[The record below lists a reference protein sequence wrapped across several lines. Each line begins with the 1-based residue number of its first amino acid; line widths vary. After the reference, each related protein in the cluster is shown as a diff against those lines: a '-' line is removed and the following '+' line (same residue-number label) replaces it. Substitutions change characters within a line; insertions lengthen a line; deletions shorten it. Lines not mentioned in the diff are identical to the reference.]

1 MSPGGVFCG
10 DGLEEFLRRLL
21 AQLLGGLQHA
31 LWGQQVG
38 WDGGESWGLWW
49 GRVCM
54 HDRWTSNT
62 AAIADRAGEYGHRGA
77 VSHKPHTLHLNG
89 FV

>member
-1 MSPGGVFCG
+1 MRIRVSPGGVLFG
-10 DGLEEFLRRLL
+10 DSLEEFLRRLL

-38 WDGGESWGLWW
+38 RDGGMPWGLWR

-54 HDRWTSNT
+54 HDRWMSNT
-62 AAIADRAGEYGHRGA
+62 VAIVDRAGEVR
-77 VSHKPHTLHLNG
+77 T
-89 FV
+89 

>member
-1 MSPGGVFCG
+1 MSPGGVFFG

-38 WDGGESWGLWW
+38 WDGGVPWGLWW
-49 GRVCM
+49 GWVCL
-54 HDRWTSNT
+54 HDGWTSNT
-62 AAIADRAGEYGHRGA
+62 AAIAGEVRI
-77 VSHKPHTLHLNG
+77 
-89 FV
+89 